1 MSKSFLN
8 IVLFLKKE
16 LDAVFGEII
25 IPGTI
30 YIFISVFFFIIF
42 SNFIGLIPYIFTRT
56 SHLSI
61 TLVLALPIW
70 LGTILFSI
78 IFQYNNLLAHL
89 VPLGTPSFL
98 IPIIVIIETVRNVIR
113 PITLSIRLAA
123 NIVAG
128 HLLLTLLGSQGPN
141 VSIIIIIILMVR
153 LILLL
158 MLEVAVACIQS
169 YVFTILSSLYL
180 NELIRINFN
189 KKILKYVKY
198 NMSPLSYSGW
208 ISLTFIWCNWR
219 FISNYWNSILIPYKL
234 NNIIFFRNNCFDI
247 SYDSMMTRY

>member
-1 MSKSFLN
+1 MPCLVKLRFLA
-8 IVLFLKKE
+8 LFLF
-16 LDAVFGEII
+16 LFQ
-25 IPGTI
+25 
-30 YIFISVFFFIIF
+30 YFFFIIF
-42 SNFIGLIPYIFTRT
+42 SNFMGLIPYIFTRT

-61 TLVLALPIW
+61 TLVLALPVW
-70 LGTILFSI
+70 LGTMFYSI

-98 IPIIVIIETVRNVIR
+98 IPIIVVIETVRNIIR

-123 NIVAG
+123 NMVAG

-141 VSIIIIIILMVR
+141 ISLIIIRILLVR

-180 NELIRINFN
+180 NELIRNSFN
-189 KKILKYVKY
+189 KKV
-198 NMSPLSYSGW
+198 
-208 ISLTFIWCNWR
+208 
-219 FISNYWNSILIPYKL
+219 L
-234 NNIIFFRNNCFDI
+234 N
-247 SYDSMMTRY
+247 

>member
-1 MSKSFLN
+1 MGIF
-8 IVLFLKKE
+8 FLKKE
-16 LDAVFGEII
+16 LDAVFGDFI

-30 YIFISVFFFIIF
+30 FIFVSIFFFIIF
-42 SNFIGLIPYIFTRT
+42 SNFIGLVPYIFTST

-98 IPIIVIIETVRNVIR
+98 IPTIVIIETVRNVIR

-123 NIVAG
+123 NMVAG

-141 VSIIIIIILMVR
+141 IRIIIIRV
-153 LILLL
+153 LLL
-158 MLEVAVACIQS
+158 RLVIINTRSCS
-169 YVFTILSSLYL
+169 GLY
-180 NELIRINFN
+180 
-189 KKILKYVKY
+189 
-198 NMSPLSYSGW
+198 
-208 ISLTFIWCNWR
+208 
-219 FISNYWNSILIPYKL
+219 SILCFHYFKF
-234 NNIIFFRNNCFDI
+234 IIFK
-247 SYDSMMTRY
+247 